1 MKIRITLLLT
11 FLHLVSFAQERS
23 AQVAG
28 LEYSREK
35 MQNDSIKGSSDNIN
49 AFLNF
54 LISGGAKQ
62 RIGGRIQF
70 RSKTISNTGRYF
82 DHHLYS
88 VDMNAYWQRNI
99 KENTEFYLFTQ
110 FGIYSDFNDLSTED
124 FRYSLGFRYVI
135 QHNYKLQTGWG
146 VAYSRQYF
154 GHQLSPFFSVEYD
167 INPKLRLSGLLPIRP
182 KLTYM
187 LSEKIFLSGEISG
200 SASSY
205 RLSATENNSRFIRIN
220 QWYGLS
226 SLGFILRKQHLLSI
240 GLGYNLRQTI
250 RLYDDGKD
258 QGLSIFTFDMKKTG
272 TPVAEDKIRGAIL
285 NVGYSFRLTGR

>member
-1 MKIRITLLLT
+1 
-11 FLHLVSFAQERS
+11 
-23 AQVAG
+23 
-28 LEYSREK
+28 
-35 MQNDSIKGSSDNIN
+35 
-49 AFLNF
+49 
-54 LISGGAKQ
+54 
-62 RIGGRIQF
+62 
-70 RSKTISNTGRYF
+70 
-82 DHHLYS
+82 
-88 VDMNAYWQRNI
+88 
-99 KENTEFYLFTQ
+99 
-110 FGIYSDFNDLSTED
+110 
-124 FRYSLGFRYVI
+124 
-135 QHNYKLQTGWG
+135 
-146 VAYSRQYF
+146 
-154 GHQLSPFFSVEYD
+154 
-167 INPKLRLSGLLPIRP
+167 
-182 KLTYM
+182 M

-250 RLYDDGKD
+250 RLYDDGQN